1 MTEWNDGMTLD
12 KTVRKVLP
20 SYLVRCHA
28 IISEDYPE
36 IANMPAEETADYLL
50 HLMDT
55 GRIDI
60 KLSNEDNNLI
70 GCRITELGPIDE
82 AATPDNK

>member
-1 MTEWNDGMTLD
+1 
-12 KTVRKVLP
+12 
-20 SYLVRCHA
+20 
-28 IISEDYPE
+28 
-36 IANMPAEETADYLL
+36 MPAEETADYLL